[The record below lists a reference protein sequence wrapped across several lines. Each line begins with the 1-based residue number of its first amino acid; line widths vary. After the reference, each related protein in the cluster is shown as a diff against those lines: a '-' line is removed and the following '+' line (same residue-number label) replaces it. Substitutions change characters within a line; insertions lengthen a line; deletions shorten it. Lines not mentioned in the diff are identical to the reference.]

1 MTYEKLKQ
9 ELQDCSREDLIYYL
23 YMKSVQLE
31 TVRKEK
37 SSLEVENQALRI
49 ALKIFGNRVK

>member
-1 MTYEKLKQ
+1 MTYEELKQ

-31 TVRKEK
+31 TARKEK

-49 ALKIFGNRVK
+49 ALKTFGNRVK

>member
-1 MTYEKLKQ
+1 MSYEELKQ
-9 ELQDCSREDLIYYL
+9 ELQDCSREDLIYHL

-31 TVRKEK
+31 TARKEK

-49 ALKIFGNRVK
+49 GLKIFGNRVK

>member
-1 MTYEKLKQ
+1 MTYEELKQ

-31 TVRKEK
+31 TARKEK

-49 ALKIFGNRVK
+49 ALKTFGNRVR